1 MTTKKTRELIYKIS
15 LLKEEYSQKEFSDA
29 MLFLNNNDLKS
40 LIDKS
45 IKQKEENKTLIK
57 HEKRSNITRF
67 KNKIKELPTDNA
79 ISSIRKEGV
88 KLNPDF
94 DKNKSFTE
102 TLSAFIEL
110 LSKKDNQ
117 AVNVIIDSI
126 FTNDVENESYYKL
139 ASYMIKS
146 GEKT

>member
-1 MTTKKTRELIYKIS
+1 
-15 LLKEEYSQKEFSDA
+15 